1 MAKVD
6 QDYDVIIIGGGI
18 NGLTAGC
25 YLQKAGLKVLIL
37 ERRDEVGTFCSTQE
51 LLHPGA
57 MVSVHANGLF
67 PGVGPV
73 PLDLDLDRFGFELL
87 MPGPIVYFAPFKNST
102 ALAWHWYDPN
112 VTYDVWK
119 RVNAKDAETFRTIS
133 KSVAPLLESGVA
145 AEIFK
150 MMFFQP
156 MTDESY
162 LEAQKLLD
170 MFSAMV
176 PVFPKDALYMTGVQI
191 LNEMWED
198 DRSKIFVAGWP
209 ITLAVDITSRV
220 AGSTIILMMTALM
233 AGAGIACVGTSR
245 GGSHNLTHA
254 LARCF
259 VHHGGKLLAG
269 CPVAK
274 IIMEGGEAKGVA
286 LSKDAIYSEAEFR
299 ARKAVISNLSP
310 YPTFIQ
316 LVGEEHLPKF
326 AAVGGRNFDYRG
338 SPLFTTWF
346 VLKER
351 PQWKCIDRFPE
362 IDRGFS
368 FNFGAENMADVLR
381 MDEHVMILDTPPDPP
396 VNLGYC
402 IHTFCDA
409 DPTQAPPGQ
418 YNLLTWANV
427 PTNIRPLGGPQKWD
441 DIREEYGDKVENSLS
456 QLVPNLKRA
465 KIARYCDTPWD
476 TWRRNPSSMGHMSS
490 GYYGERQW
498 WSWRPFPGCNAPRT
512 PIPKLYISNSM
523 GSISVTSLGGGY
535 TCAKAVADDLGVKDQ
550 SWWASQ
556 PGDYTK
562 LYLQRIGATPK
573 QIA

>member
-1 MAKVD
+1 
-6 QDYDVIIIGGGI
+6 
-18 NGLTAGC
+18 
-25 YLQKAGLKVLIL
+25 
-37 ERRDEVGTFCSTQE
+37 E
-51 LLHPGA
+51 
-57 MVSVHANGLF
+57 
-67 PGVGPV
+67 
-73 PLDLDLDRFGFELL
+73 
-87 MPGPIVYFAPFKNST
+87 
-102 ALAWHWYDPN
+102 
-112 VTYDVWK
+112 
-119 RVNAKDAETFRTIS
+119 
-133 KSVAPLLESGVA
+133 
-145 AEIFK
+145 
-150 MMFFQP
+150 
-156 MTDESY
+156 
-162 LEAQKLLD
+162 
-170 MFSAMV
+170 
-176 PVFPKDALYMTGVQI
+176 
-191 LNEMWED
+191 
-198 DRSKIFVAGWP
+198 RSKIFIAGWP
-209 ITLAVDITSRV
+209 IVLAVDITSRI

-233 AGAGIACVGTSR
+233 AGSGIACVGTSR

-274 IIMEGGEAKGVA
+274 IIVEGGEAKGVA

-299 ARKAVISNLSP
+299 ARRAVISNLSP

-316 LVGEEHLPKF
+316 LVGEDKLPKF

-368 FNFGAENMADVLR
+368 FNFGAESMADVLR

-427 PTNIRPLGGPQKWD
+427 PTTIRPLGGPEKWD
-441 DIREEYGDKVENSLS
+441 DIREEYGDKVEDSLS
-456 QLVPNLKRA
+456 QLMPNLKQA

-498 WSWRPFPGCNAPRT
+498 WSWRPFAGCNAPRT
-512 PIPKLYISNSM
+512 PIAKLYISNSM

-550 SWWASQ
+550 SWWTSQ

>member
-1 MAKVD
+1 MAKID
-6 QDYDVIIIGGGI
+6 LDYDVIVVGGGI

-25 YLQKAGLKVLIL
+25 YLQKAGLKTLIL

-67 PGVGPV
+67 PAVGPA

-87 MPGPIVYFAPFKNST
+87 MPGPIVYFAPFKSNT

-119 RVNAKDAETFRTIS
+119 RVNAKDAETFRTVS
-133 KSVAPLLESGVA
+133 KSVGPIMDSGVA
-145 AEIFK
+145 AEMMK
-150 MMFFQP
+150 MMFFEP
-156 MTDESY
+156 MTDENY
-162 LEAQKLLD
+162 LQAQNLLD

-176 PVFPKDALYMTGVQI
+176 PVFPKDATYMTGIQI

-198 DRSKIFVAGWP
+198 DRSKVFIAGWP
-209 ITLAVDITSRV
+209 ITLGVDITSRI
-220 AGSTIILMMTALM
+220 AGSMIILMMTALM
-233 AGAGIACVGTSR
+233 AGSGIACVGTSR

-269 CPVAK
+269 CPVTK
-274 IIMEGGEAKGVA
+274 IILEGGEAKGVV

-310 YPTFIQ
+310 HPTFVQ
-316 LVGEEHLPKF
+316 LVGEDNLPKF
-326 AAVGGRNFDYRG
+326 AAVGARNFDYRG
-338 SPLFTTWF
+338 SPLFTTWW

-368 FNFGAENMADVLR
+368 FNFGAEKMADVLR

-402 IHTFCDA
+402 IHSFCDA

-418 YNLLTWANV
+418 YNFLTWANV
-427 PTNIRPLGGPQKWD
+427 PTTIRPLGGPQKWD
-441 DIREEYGDKVENSLS
+441 DIREDYGDKVEDSLS
-456 QLVPNLKRA
+456 ELVPNLKRA

-498 WSWRPFPGCNAPRT
+498 WSWRPFAGCGAPRT
-512 PIPKLYISNSM
+512 PISRLYISNSM
-523 GSISVTSLGGGY
+523 GGISVSSLGGGY
-535 TCAKAVADDLGVKDQ
+535 TCAKVVAEDLGVRDQ
-550 SWWASQ
+550 TWWVSQ

-562 LYLQRIGATPK
+562 LFLQRIGATVR